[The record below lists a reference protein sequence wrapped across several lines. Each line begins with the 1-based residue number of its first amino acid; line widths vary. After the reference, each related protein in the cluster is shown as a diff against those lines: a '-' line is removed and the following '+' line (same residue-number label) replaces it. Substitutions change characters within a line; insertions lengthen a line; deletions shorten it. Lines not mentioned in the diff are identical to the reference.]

1 MKKYF
6 LIFFFILLH
15 SCSQKSE
22 EVKTKVKGDSLET
35 QMIQAYNAGV
45 EALDMGDALF
55 AAKKFNEAELL
66 YPQSDWAPRSSLM
79 ASYAYFQFGY
89 YSNSVDELERFI
101 NLYPK
106 NKNLDYAYYLLAMNY
121 YESIVDEKKDLKP
134 LTEAKK
140 YFNFIIKEYPDT
152 DYALDGK
159 YKLELI
165 EDTLAAKEIYI
176 ARYYI
181 KKEKCAYFAS
191 RNLKKSQVRTLWIR
205 KFYGLFFKSLIKFFF
220 DIKLKDTQCGY
231 KLYNSSYIKKIIPKL
246 KSYCYVQ
253 DVEIIIH
260 LMSKNIEIKEL
271 PIKWTHRKG
280 SKISLLSDPINM
292 IFDLIR
298 IKISF

>member
-165 EDTLAAKEIYI
+165 DDILAAKEIYI

-181 KKEKCAYFAS
+181 KKEKWIAAVN
-191 RNLKKSQVRTLWIR
+191 RLKFIVNNYGTTIFVEEALHRLVEIYYILGLEDEARKYAKTLGYNYQSGEWYKQSYKI
-205 KFYGLFFKSLIKFFF
+205 FN
-220 DIKLKDTQCGY
+220 KDY
-231 KLYNSSYIKKIIPKL
+231 SFNIKKKNKETDKKL
-246 KSYCYVQ
+246 LDKIKS
-253 DVEIIIH
+253 
-260 LMSKNIEIKEL
+260 
-271 PIKWTHRKG
+271 
-280 SKISLLSDPINM
+280 
-292 IFDLIR
+292 F
-298 IKISF
+298 F